1 MNTTAPLRVVAS
13 MAVLAGSAFLASAAY
28 PQSEPAGPVVTYATA
43 DETRPPRFQ
52 FERWM
57 DSGRRAVARGWAG
70 YARRHFAA
78 AMQQAWLVVPAD
90 HLVFED
96 LGDGLAGTDLLPE
109 AAFCYQQALDVL
121 KGMKD
126 ADVAKVGE
134 RIDRKLNVLPPSARQ
149 TMRPLVPAP
158 ESKDELSLRRTAVP
172 LDVTLVAFYRELV
185 TAPADRQRN
194 LVAAALPTLEDVRVL
209 FPERADAVW
218 AIVDKTNRSI
228 LAGAADLAKGAKEA
242 GPVQGVL
249 TIPLSGE
256 NKAGFEEALALA
268 SPSAALVNA
277 TLIRAGGETPVGVYA
292 WVNSH
297 WVWLRDLADL
307 SAALQPPK

>member
-1 MNTTAPLRVVAS
+1 MNTTSPFRVVAS
-13 MAVLAGSAFLASAAY
+13 MAVLAGSAFLAPAAY
-28 PQSEPAGPVVTYATA
+28 PQNEPAGPVVTFANA
-43 DETRPPRFQ
+43 DETHPPRFQ

-57 DSGRRAVARGWAG
+57 DTGRRAAARGWAG
-70 YARRHFAA
+70 YARKHFAG
-78 AMQQAWLVVPAD
+78 AMQQAWLVIPAD

-96 LGDGLAGTDLLPE
+96 LGDGLAGTDLLAE

-126 ADVAKVGE
+126 ADVAKIGD
-134 RIDRKLNVLPPSARQ
+134 RIDRKLNALPPSARQ

-158 ESKDELSLRRTAVP
+158 LSKDELSLRHTAVP

-185 TAPADRQRN
+185 TAPADRQRS
-194 LVAAALPTLEDVRVL
+194 LVAAALPTMEDILTL

-218 AIVDKTNRSI
+218 AVVDKTNRSI

-249 TIPLSGE
+249 AVPLSGD

-292 WVNSH
+292 WVNGR
-297 WVWLRDLADL
+297 WAWLRDLADL
-307 SAALQPPK
+307 PAALQQPK